1 MLRGVI
7 IDLDQTLIDSRKAHE
22 LALNDALER
31 HGLPKVHVWVYGITS
46 ENLIRLNFPRI
57 QDELVSKI
65 ALMKKIK
72 LRNYFK
78 LIRKVNGADKLLK
91 FLKEH
96 KMKTCLVT
104 SNARTEI
111 KALLS
116 YFRWQKAFDE
126 IVGKDDVQHPKP
138 SPEPTLA
145 GLKKLN
151 MHRTEVIYLG
161 DADADIGS
169 AKGAGVK
176 IIISQAVHNTADAD
190 KADYIVASL
199 KEAKEKIGELMKL

>member
-22 LALNDALER
+22 SALNDALER
-31 HGLPKVHVWVYGITS
+31 HGFPKIREWVYGITS
-46 ENLIRLNFPRI
+46 ENLIRLNFPLM

-65 ALMKKIK
+65 AQMKKLK

-78 LIRKVNGADKLLK
+78 LIKKVKGADELLK
-91 FLKEH
+91 FLRASN
-96 KMKTCLVT
+96 MKLCLVT
-104 SNARTEI
+104 SNSQSEI
-111 KALLS
+111 EHLLLLLK
-116 YFRWQKAFDE
+116 WQNEFDST
-126 IVGKDDVQHPKP
+126 VGKDDVQNPKP
-138 SPEPTLA
+138 SPEPTIA

-151 MHRTEVIYLG
+151 MHKAEVIYLG

-190 KADYIVASL
+190 KADYVVTSL
-199 KEAKEKIGELMKL
+199 KEAKNKLRELMKI